1 MDPSI
6 PLPKF
11 DYGDPVAHWLVT
23 EAFRLTD
30 TRELVKG
37 IAEKLVEVG
46 IPLFRLAYFRRS
58 LHPELLGTAYYW
70 QRGKPITTQDAPHT
84 IVGGP
89 DYLASPLLIVYRDGK
104 TIRVRLEHEDT
115 AFAVLKTLKAE
126 GATDYILM
134 PVVHATG
141 HLDAL
146 SVATDAPGG
155 FAKAAL
161 ERMYALQLLFARIVE
176 IHALR
181 QTATDLLDAYVGRAA
196 GARILS
202 GAVKRG
208 DGETIR
214 AVIWF
219 SDLRGFTAMSDRLPR
234 EALLDLLNDY
244 FDALGGVI
252 ARHGGEILKFVGDA
266 VLAIFPVQSGKDAA
280 ACQAAI
286 KAAITAR
293 EAVAKTNETRE
304 SSGKPAIAFGLAL
317 HIGDVLYGNIGTKSR
332 LDFTVIG
339 PAVNHA
345 SRIEALAK
353 PLGEPLI
360 MSAEFAAHVPE
371 AARSLGRHALAG
383 IEGERE
389 VFGLRC

>member
-1 MDPSI
+1 VDPSI

-11 DYGDPVAHWLVT
+11 DYGDPIAHWLVT
-23 EAFRLTD
+23 EAFRLTKTED
-30 TRELVKG
+30 LVG
-37 IAEKLVEVG
+37 AIAERLCASG
-46 IPLFRLAYFRRS
+46 IPLYRLALFRRS
-58 LHPELLGTAYYW
+58 LHPEFMGTSYFW
-70 QRGKPITTQDAPHT
+70 RRGRGVEHRDAPHT
-84 IVGGP
+84 FANDP
-89 DYLASPLLIVYRDGK
+89 EYLKSPIALVYAQAK
-104 TIRVRLEHEDT
+104 AMRVRLTQVEPT
-115 AFAVLKTLKAE
+115 FPFLKTLKSE
-126 GATDYILM
+126 GATDYVVM
-134 PVVHATG
+134 PIIHGNG
-141 HLDAL
+141 HIDAL
-146 SVATDAPGG
+146 SVVTDSPEG
-155 FAKAAL
+155 FSNDAL
-161 ERMYALQLLFARIVE
+161 DRMYALQLLFARVIE
-176 IHALR
+176 IQSLR
-181 QTATDLLDAYVGRAA
+181 RTAADLLDAYVGREA

-202 GAVKRG
+202 GAVRRG

-234 EALLDLLNDY
+234 DALIDLLNDY
-244 FDALGGVI
+244 FDAVGGAIVDQ
-252 ARHGGEILKFVGDA
+252 GGQVLKFIGDA

-286 KAAITAR
+286 KAATTAQ
-293 EAVAKTNETRE
+293 EAVAKTNATRE
-304 SSGKPAIAFGLAL
+304 SSGKPEIAFGLAL

-353 PLGEPLI
+353 PLGEPFV
-360 MSAEFAAHVPE
+360 MSAEFAAHVPA

-389 VFGLRC
+389 VFGLRR